1 MGEMCELYVCKEVIF
16 VGGVFDI
23 LYLLQVSGI
32 GFCDFFQNIGV
43 NVVSDN
49 LYVGEDFWDYVFV
62 LFVFKLV
69 EIVDVLFD
77 MVNID
82 GIEYNNI
89 VELFR
94 INGLFIWILYL

>member
-1 MGEMCELYVCKEVIF
+1 M
-16 VGGVFDI
+16 
-23 LYLLQVSGI
+23 
-32 GFCDFFQNIGV
+32 

-69 EIVDVLFD
+69 KIVDLLFD

>member
-1 MGEMCELYVCKEVIF
+1 M
-16 VGGVFDI
+16 
-23 LYLLQVSGI
+23 
-32 GFCDFFQNIGV
+32 
-43 NVVSDN
+43 
-49 LYVGEDFWDYVFV
+49 GEDFWDYVFV

-69 EIVDVLFD
+69 KIVDLLFD

-94 INGLFIWILYL
+94 INGLFIWILYLWFNLSECGFKDMVDV

>member
-1 MGEMCELYVCKEVIF
+1 M
-16 VGGVFDI
+16 

-32 GFCDFFQNIGV
+32 GLCDFLENIGV

-69 EIVDVLFD
+69 KIVDLLFD
-77 MVNID
+77 IVNID